1 MIAGHSRRVKS
12 SALRGQR
19 IVSLSKR
26 DFDNKLNAPG
36 VTLPIFSSQDHATPS
51 YTRSTTCWAKDIDLT
66 CCSPWNS
73 FGGDGAGGGP
83 NQRAGTLISPRHVI
97 FASHYLVPGSNT
109 IRFITMDN
117 TVITRTITSVVDLE
131 GNASGLYMPDIAIGV
146 LDTDVPIGITYATI
160 LAEPWDKTL
169 RGLLQLPAVVPPIT
183 GKIWKYDSMNIP
195 VLYLDQEEKA
205 LVSEISKITD
215 MRNPSMD
222 AALHWAAIEY
232 KTSSS
237 AVRQLFFENVIS
249 GDSGNPAFLIIR
261 NKPVLLSV
269 WTSGGAGAGSF
280 VNAWRSDI
288 NAAMTTLGG
297 GYQLTSVSL
306 K

>member
-36 VTLPIFSSQDHATPS
+36 VTLPIFSSQDHDTPV
-51 YTRSTTCWAKDIDLT
+51 YIRSVTCWSKDIDLT

-73 FGGDGAGGGP
+73 YGGDGVG
-83 NQRAGTLISPRHVI
+83 
-97 FASHYLVPGSNT
+97 
-109 IRFITMDN
+109 
-117 TVITRTITSVVDLE
+117 
-131 GNASGLYMPDIAIGV
+131 
-146 LDTDVPIGITYATI
+146 
-160 LAEPWDKTL
+160 
-169 RGLLQLPAVVPPIT
+169 
-183 GKIWKYDSMNIP
+183 
-195 VLYLDQEEKA
+195 
-205 LVSEISKITD
+205 
-215 MRNPSMD
+215 
-222 AALHWAAIEY
+222 
-232 KTSSS
+232 
-237 AVRQLFFENVIS
+237 

-269 WTSGGAGAGSF
+269 WTSGGAGTGSF